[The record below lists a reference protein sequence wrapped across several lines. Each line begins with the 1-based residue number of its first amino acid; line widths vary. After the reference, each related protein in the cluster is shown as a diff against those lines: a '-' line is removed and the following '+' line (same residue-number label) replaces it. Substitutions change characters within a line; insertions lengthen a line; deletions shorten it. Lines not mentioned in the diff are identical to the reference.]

1 MHFQSNVITS
11 ECSNF
16 AAILTYDN
24 IFVFHFFAQL
34 RFICWCITIYRA
46 PQLLKCWEYVRISC
60 MELHALWNLDI
71 CRVLDNRFFVFV
83 FVILT
88 NSWTIAGTN
97 ISTSPRHRQSSVRA
111 QLMVSMVGHQCSIE
125 SPQIIQQSP
134 ALGTGLN
141 PRNKAFN

>member
-1 MHFQSNVITS
+1 MYFQSNIITS

-16 AAILTYDN
+16 AAILTYDI

-34 RFICWCITIYRA
+34 RFICWCITIYHA
-46 PQLLKCWEYVRISC
+46 PQIHKCWKYVRISC
-60 MELHALWNLDI
+60 MELHALWHLDT
-71 CRVLDNRFFVFV
+71 CRVLDNSFFFFVFV
-83 FVILT
+83 IMT

-97 ISTSPRHRQSSVRA
+97 IFTSPRQWQSSVRA
-111 QLMVSMVGHQCSIE
+111 QLMVSMVGKQCRIE

-134 ALGTGLN
+134 TLSTGLN